1 MPERQ
6 AGNIP
11 RASESSAQQGKNW
24 LLVIGIDQYEHHK
37 HLEKAVADAKGFH
50 EVMTKRY
57 GFEELT
63 EPLYND
69 KATQRNIRKALSQC
83 KTLGEHDRL
92 IVFYAGHGWYEAKT
106 KLGHIVPRDAE
117 HDPDSDFIPT
127 NFITNIFN
135 FFYLL

>member
-11 RASESSAQQGKNW
+11 PSHKSPAQQGKNW
-24 LLVIGIDQYEHHK
+24 LLVIGIDKYDHHK
-37 HLEKAVADAKGFH
+37 NLDKAVADAKGFY

-69 KATQRNIRKALSQC
+69 KATQRNIREAIGKCEKLE
-83 KTLGEHDRL
+83 EHDRL
-92 IVFYAGHGWYEAKT
+92 IIFYAGHGWYRPKA
-106 KLGHIVPRDAE
+106 KLGFIVPSEANDNP
-117 HDPDSDFIPT
+117 HTDFIST
-127 NFITNIFN
+127 SFLTD
-135 FFYLL
+135 